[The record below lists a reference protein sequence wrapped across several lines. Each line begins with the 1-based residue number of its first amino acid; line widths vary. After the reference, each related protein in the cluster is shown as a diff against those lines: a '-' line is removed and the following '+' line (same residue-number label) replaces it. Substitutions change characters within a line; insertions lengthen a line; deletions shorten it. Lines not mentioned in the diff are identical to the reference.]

1 MQSRILICVLAV
13 IVAAGISGC
22 ACPACCS
29 KASAKQEQGTDQISL
44 CEVPAPARTMIDIL
58 TSGGKIMKLEKEEEG
73 GKVMYDIEGV
83 VRGQYVEF
91 DIAEDGV
98 VMTAQ
103 QSIKFNMLPCPV
115 KTACIDYFGSEKGLQ
130 ASREVEEG
138 KIFYEVEGN
147 KDSKPVALKLDDA
160 GKIVEEEK

>member
-1 MQSRILICVLAV
+1 VLAV
-13 IVAAGISGC
+13 IAAAGISGC
-22 ACPACCS
+22 ACPACWS
-29 KASAKQEQGTDQISL
+29 KASAKQAADKLSL
-44 CEVPAPARTMIDIL
+44 CEVPAPARTMIEIL
-58 TSGGKIMKLEKEEEG
+58 TSGGKIEKLEKEEEG

-91 DIAEDGV
+91 DIAEDGT

-103 QSIKFNMLPCPV
+103 QSMAFKNLPCPV
-115 KTACIDYFGSEKGLQ
+115 KTACINYFGSKKGLK

-138 KIFYEVEGN
+138 KIFYEVEGK
-147 KDSKPVALKLDDA
+147 KDNKPVALKLDDT